1 MQDDFQGNFWSGK
14 AGLIWNMSSPFPP
27 RALSVFFLRL
37 LHVTPP
43 MLFQYSRSQARV
55 KEEGFDGCQSQSNPA
70 TLIVIDY
77 MSDFD
82 VDQAFRVHSFDW
94 QK

>member
-1 MQDDFQGNFWSGK
+1 
-14 AGLIWNMSSPFPP
+14 
-27 RALSVFFLRL
+27 
-37 LHVTPP
+37 

-55 KEEGFDGCQSQSNPA
+55 KEEGFDGLASQSNPA

>member
-1 MQDDFQGNFWSGK
+1 
-14 AGLIWNMSSPFPP
+14 MSSSFPP
-27 RALSVFFLRL
+27 RALSDFFFVRL
-37 LHVTPP
+37 LHVTLP
-43 MLFQYSRSQARV
+43 MVFQYSRSPARV
-55 KEEGFDGCQSQSNPA
+55 KEEGFDGLASQSNPA
-70 TLIVIDY
+70 ILVIDC

>member
-1 MQDDFQGNFWSGK
+1 
-14 AGLIWNMSSPFPP
+14 
-27 RALSVFFLRL
+27 
-37 LHVTPP
+37 

-55 KEEGFDGCQSQSNPA
+55 KEEGFDGLASQSNPA
-70 TLIVIDY
+70 ILVVIDC